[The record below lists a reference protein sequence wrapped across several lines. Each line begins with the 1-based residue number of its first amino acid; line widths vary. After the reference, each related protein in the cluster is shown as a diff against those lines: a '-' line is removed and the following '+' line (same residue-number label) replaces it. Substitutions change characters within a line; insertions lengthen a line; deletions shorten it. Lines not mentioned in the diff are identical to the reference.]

1 MAREVIKMKKY
12 SEEIILDIIHRLEQQ
27 QKNIDIAKECNVSVS
42 LVEQINGCRVH
53 TDLHNYS
60 CNIRNENKKSNE
72 YRKNVL
78 NEYIENDNYYVLHII
93 NTRNVEA
100 FGKIDKEDY
109 NKVKQYK
116 WTLSIHGND
125 IRIIANDSSLHR
137 IGLHQFIIE
146 NYDEHMVIDHINRNP
161 LDNRKSNLRITTR
174 AINSTN
180 AKARKENDYNVRGVY
195 RRNERP
201 GISKAS
207 WICEWTDENHKRHSK
222 SFSIAKYGEDEAFRL
237 AKSLREEKMKEMK
250 I

>member
-1 MAREVIKMKKY
+1 MKKY
-12 SEEIILDIIHRLEQQ
+12 SNEIILDIIHRLELQQ
-27 QKNIDIAKECNVSVS
+27 RNVDIAKECNVSVS
-42 LVEQINGCRVH
+42 LVEQINGCRIH

-60 CNIRNENKKSNE
+60 YNIRNENKPLNKF
-72 YRKNVL
+72 RKTVL
-78 NEYIENDNYYVLHII
+78 NEYIENDDCYILHII
-93 NTRNVEA
+93 NTKNIEI
-100 FGKIDKEDY
+100 FGKIDKDDY
-109 NKVKQYK
+109 DKVSQYK
-116 WTLSIHGND
+116 WTLSIHESD
-125 IRIIANDSSLHR
+125 IRIVANDSNLNR
-137 IGLHQFIIE
+137 IGLHQFIVE
-146 NYDEHMVIDHINRNP
+146 NYNENMVIDHINRNP

-180 AKARKENDYNVRGVY
+180 AKARKENDCNIRGVY